1 MFLLYTRKSQKYGFH
16 INRNGKNAKKVYNRS
31 HFCLIYEIICIFAE
45 VKNTYN
51 YYKRMEIKKSPK
63 ADLEKGKTLSILMGF
78 VVGLAV
84 LFVGFEWSTRDV
96 MVVQASEGVADIIA
110 EEEVEITR
118 PENTPPP
125 PPPPPAPVVT
135 EVLNVVEDDV
145 ELEQQDI
152 LSSEDDQTSA
162 QEAVYTPPA
171 VVEEEEE
178 SAQQIFTVVEEMP
191 KFPGGD
197 AELLK
202 FIAKSIKYPVIAQ
215 ENGIQG
221 RVICAFVVNRDGSVV
236 DAEVLRG
243 VDPSLDKEALRVIGT
258 MPKWTPGKPQRLL
271 LIRLG

>member
-1 MFLLYTRKSQKYGFH
+1 
-16 INRNGKNAKKVYNRS
+16 
-31 HFCLIYEIICIFAE
+31 
-45 VKNTYN
+45 
-51 YYKRMEIKKSPK
+51 MEIKKSPK
-63 ADLEKGKTLSILMGF
+63 ADLERGKTLSVLMGF

-96 MVVQASEGVADIIA
+96 MVVQESDGVADIIA

-152 LSSEDDQTSA
+152 LSSEDNQQEAQT
-162 QEAVYTPPA
+162 AVYTPPA

-178 SAQQIFTVVEEMP
+178 EAAQQIFTVVEEMP
-191 KFPGGD
+191 EFPGGQG
-197 AELLK
+197 ELLK
-202 FIAKSIKYPVIAQ
+202 YLSKSIKYPVIAQ

-221 RVICAFVVNRDGSVV
+221 RVICAFVVNRDGSIV

-243 VDPSLDKEALRVIGT
+243 VDPSLDKEALRVINS
-258 MPKWTPGKPQRLL
+258 MPKWKPGKQRGKPVRVKYTVPVTF
-271 LIRLG
+271 RLQ

>member
-1 MFLLYTRKSQKYGFH
+1 
-16 INRNGKNAKKVYNRS
+16 
-31 HFCLIYEIICIFAE
+31 
-45 VKNTYN
+45 
-51 YYKRMEIKKSPK
+51 MEIKKSPK
-63 ADLEKGKTLSILMGF
+63 ADLERGKTLSVLMGF

-96 MVVQASEGVADIIA
+96 MVVQESEGVADIIA

-152 LSSEDDQTSA
+152 LSSEDNQQEAQT
-162 QEAVYTPPA
+162 AVYTPPA

-178 SAQQIFTVVEEMP
+178 EAAQQIFTVVEEMP
-191 KFPGGD
+191 EFPGGQG
-197 AELLK
+197 ELLK
-202 FIAKSIKYPVIAQ
+202 YLGHSIKYPVIAQ

-221 RVICAFVVNRDGSVV
+221 RVVCAFVINRDGSIV

-243 VDPSLDKEALRVIGT
+243 VDPSLDKEALRVINS
-258 MPKWTPGKPQRLL
+258 MPKWKPGKQRGKPVRVKYTVPVVF
-271 LIRLG
+271 RLQ